1 MNVPKRVNTA
11 PKMVATIKPMLKREE
26 AILAMI
32 YTIYGLYDTKS
43 ERLGCRRNTKFRK
56 AKSLQKA

>member
-32 YTIYGLYDTKS
+32 YGLYDTKS